1 MKKSKDNILRYRF
14 TKYVEI
20 SVRRARNHYWKK
32 ECYREERERVTDIV
46 PIEVLESD
54 WENALKE
61 MRYFDQNF
69 LEPRGIRMYFNEQID
84 GKLWKALSSLTDRQL
99 VILYARVFGGLT
111 FKEIETITGI
121 DSKVAGSAYAYALKK
136 LRKGVEKN
144 GI

>member
-1 MKKSKDNILRYRF
+1 
-14 TKYVEI
+14 
-20 SVRRARNHYWKK
+20 
-32 ECYREERERVTDIV
+32 
-46 PIEVLESD
+46 
-54 WENALKE
+54 
-61 MRYFDQNF
+61 
-69 LEPRGIRMYFNEQID
+69 MYFNEQID